1 MVQESV
7 DENRKISGLLGG
19 ECLDVTQLIE
29 MKLPGGVT
37 VSELAN
43 DEGLALVLPGLLL
56 RCRA

>member
-7 DENRKISGLLGG
+7 DGNRKVSGLLGG
-19 ECLDVTQLIE
+19 GLDATQLIE
-29 MKLPGGVT
+29 MKLPGEVT

-43 DEGLALVLPGLLL
+43 DEGVALFLPGLLL

>member
-7 DENRKISGLLGG
+7 DGNRKVSGLLGG
-19 ECLDVTQLIE
+19 GLDVTQLIE

-43 DEGLALVLPGLLL
+43 DEGVALFLPGLLL

>member
-7 DENRKISGLLGG
+7 DENRKVSGLLGG
-19 ECLDVTQLIE
+19 GLDVTQLIE
-29 MKLPGGVT
+29 LKLPGEVT

-43 DEGLALVLPGLLL
+43 DEGVALVLPGLLL

>member
-7 DENRKISGLLGG
+7 DENRKVSGLLGG
-19 ECLDVTQLIE
+19 GLDVTQLIE
-29 MKLPGGVT
+29 IKLPGEVT

-43 DEGLALVLPGLLL
+43 DEGVALFLPVL